1 MDIEQL
7 NSDYGIE
14 GQLKFIKG
22 SGGFPFIQ
30 ICNRSATALISVY
43 AAQVLS
49 YRPTEEDEDLLFL
62 SSKSYYDDGKAIRG
76 GIPVCWPWFG
86 DNAVG
91 LDRPSHGFVRNG
103 LWTVAGTE
111 ATTAFETKVR
121 LKFPENAHND
131 HCWQQAFDLELEI
144 SVGDSLTLDLM
155 TRNTGEQSFSITQ
168 AFHTYL
174 RIGNIG
180 QVRIIGLEGAVYT
193 DKLDDDRQK
202 RQTGTLTVWE
212 EVDRIYMNVQ
222 NELIVVDAAF
232 KRRIKITAA
241 DSKSAVVW
249 NPWTKKSAVLPD
261 LDDGDFRHFIC
272 VETGNIAG
280 NVVELPP
287 DGVCRL
293 LTNFEIIRD

>member
-7 NSDYGIE
+7 NSDFGIE
-14 GQLKFIKG
+14 GQLKFVKG
-22 SGGFPFIQ
+22 NGGFPFIQ
-30 ICNRSATALISVY
+30 IRNRSATALICVY

-49 YRPTEEDEDLLFL
+49 FRPTEEHEDLLFL
-62 SSKSYYDDGKAIRG
+62 SSKSVYDDGKAIRG

-86 DNAVG
+86 DHAVG

-111 ATTAFETKVR
+111 ATTDFETKIR

-131 HCWQQAFDLELEI
+131 HCWQQAFALELEI
-144 SVGDSLTLDLM
+144 CVGDTLTLDLM

-174 RIGNIG
+174 QIGNIG
-180 QVRIIGLEGAVYT
+180 RVRILGLEDAVYA
-193 DKLDDDRQK
+193 DKLDENRQK
-202 RQTGTLTVWE
+202 RQTGALTVWE
-212 EVDRIYMNVQ
+212 EVDRIYTDVQ

-232 KRRIKITAA
+232 KRRIKIAA
-241 DSKSAVVW
+241 AYSKSAVVW
-249 NPWTKKSAVLPD
+249 NPWTKKSAILPD
-261 LDDGDFRHFIC
+261 LNDTDFRRFIC
-272 VETGNIAG
+272 VETGNVAG
-280 NVVELPP
+280 NVVEVPP
-287 DGVCRL
+287 DSACRL

>member
-1 MDIEQL
+1 MDIKQL

-14 GQLKFIKG
+14 GQLQFVKG

-30 ICNRSATALISVY
+30 ICNRSATAMISVY

-49 YRPTEEDEDLLFL
+49 FRPTEEKEDLLFL
-62 SSKSYYDDGKAIRG
+62 SPKSYYDDGKAIRG

-86 DNAVG
+86 ANAVG

-111 ATTAFETKVR
+111 ATTDFETKVR

-131 HCWQQAFDLELEI
+131 HCWQQAFALELEI
-144 SVGDSLTLDLM
+144 SVGDTLTLDLM

-180 QVRIIGLEGAVYT
+180 QVRILGLEGAVYA

-202 RQTGTLTVWE
+202 RQAGALTVWE
-212 EVDRIYMNVQ
+212 EVDRIYTDVK
-222 NELIVVDAAF
+222 NELIVDDAAF

-241 DSKSAVVW
+241 ASKTAVVW
-249 NPWTKKSAVLPD
+249 NPWTKKSAILPD
-261 LDDGDFRHFIC
+261 LDDGDFRRFIC
-272 VETGNIAG
+272 VETGNIAE
-280 NVVELPP
+280 NIVELPP
-287 DGVCRL
+287 DSACQL
-293 LTNFEIIRD
+293 LTNFKILRD

>member
-14 GQLKFIKG
+14 GQLKFVKG

-49 YRPTEEDEDLLFL
+49 YQPTEEDEDLLFL

-86 DNAVG
+86 PNAVG

-103 LWTVAGTE
+103 LWTVAETV
-111 ATTAFETKVR
+111 ATTAFETRVR
-121 LKFPENAHND
+121 LKFPENTHND
-131 HCWQQAFDLELEI
+131 HCWQQAFALELEI
-144 SVGDSLTLDLM
+144 SVGDTLTLDLI

-174 RIGNIG
+174 QIGNIG
-180 QVRIIGLEGAVYT
+180 QVRVLGLEGADYV
-193 DKLDDDRQK
+193 DKLDEGRQK
-202 RQTGTLTVWE
+202 RQTGALTVWE
-212 EVDRIYMNVQ
+212 EVDRIYTDVK

-232 KRRIKITAA
+232 KRRIKIAA
-241 DSKSAVVW
+241 VSNKSAVVW
-249 NPWTKKSAVLPD
+249 NPWTKKSKVLPD
-261 LDDGDFRHFIC
+261 LDDGDFRRFIC
-272 VETGNIAG
+272 VETGNVAAD
-280 NVVELPP
+280 VVEIPP
-287 DGVCRL
+287 GSVHRL

>member
-14 GQLKFIKG
+14 GQLKFVKG

-30 ICNRSATALISVY
+30 ICNRSATALICVY

-49 YRPTEEDEDLLFL
+49 FRPTEEDEDLLFL

-86 DNAVG
+86 PNAVG

-111 ATTAFETKVR
+111 ATTAFETRVK
-121 LKFPENAHND
+121 LKFPETAHND
-131 HCWQQAFDLELEI
+131 HCWQQAFALELEI
-144 SVGDSLTLDLM
+144 SVGDTLTLDLI

-180 QVRIIGLEGAVYT
+180 QVRILGLEGSVYV
-193 DKLDDDRQK
+193 DKLDTDTHKQ
-202 RQTGTLTVWE
+202 QTGALTVWE
-212 EVDRIYMNVQ
+212 EVDRIYTDVK

-232 KRRIKITAA
+232 KRRIKISVA

-261 LDDGDFRHFIC
+261 LDADDYRRFIC

-287 DGVCRL
+287 DSACRL
-293 LTNFEIIRD
+293 FTNFKIQRD

>member
-7 NSDYGIE
+7 NSDYGIK
-14 GQLKFIKG
+14 GQLRFVKG

-30 ICNRSATALISVY
+30 ICNSSATALICVY

-49 YRPTEEDEDLLFL
+49 YRPTEECEDLLFL

-86 DNAVG
+86 PNSVG

-111 ATTAFETKVR
+111 ATTEFETKVTLR
-121 LKFPENAHND
+121 FPESVHSES
-131 HCWQQAFDLELEI
+131 CWRQAFALELEI
-144 SVGDSLTLDLM
+144 SVGDTLTLELI
-155 TRNTGEQSFSITQ
+155 THNTGDQSFSITQ

-174 RIGNIG
+174 QVGNIN
-180 QVRIIGLEGAVYT
+180 QVRILGLEGAVYV
-193 DKLDDDRQK
+193 DKLDTDTHKWQA
-202 RQTGTLTVWE
+202 GALTVWE
-212 EVDRIYMNVQ
+212 EVDRIYTDVK
-222 NELIVVDAAF
+222 NELIVDDAAF
-232 KRRIKITAA
+232 NRRIKIAA
-241 DSKSAVVW
+241 VASKSAVVW
-249 NPWTKKSAVLPD
+249 NPWTKKSAELAD
-261 LDDGDFRHFIC
+261 LNDDDYRRFIC

-280 NVVELPP
+280 NIVKLPP
-287 DGVCRL
+287 GSEYRL